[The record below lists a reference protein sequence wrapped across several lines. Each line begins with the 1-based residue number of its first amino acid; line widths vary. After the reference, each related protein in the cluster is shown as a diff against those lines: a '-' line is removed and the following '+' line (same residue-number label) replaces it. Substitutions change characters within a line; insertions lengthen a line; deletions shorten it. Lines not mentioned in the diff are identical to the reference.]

1 MKALSVLFD
10 ALTFLKKDS
19 LLHPSLQMQP
29 NKYDQCGGRAEI
41 SSARKW
47 LFFFY
52 ERSSLSFSVS
62 VVLIQVNCLLCIINF
77 LLSPS
82 LFLSPTFNHSFK
94 GPLPRFRPPQCLL
107 KVTAARVRGM
117 LFEAGTK
124 KATHSRRLG
133 IEKKKK
139 SLPLLTVSKTRLLI
153 WLQIEN
159 KLHCSL
165 CRLLGNRIYMLSFC
179 SKSC

>member
-1 MKALSVLFD
+1 MSAIGSHRNGHNLGQCNWISSWHAQRGSFAD
-10 ALTFLKKDS
+10 ALTFFKMIPGFISCFTCDHINMTTVVAK
-19 LLHPSLQMQP
+19 M
-29 NKYDQCGGRAEI
+29 
-41 SSARKW
+41 SSARKC
-47 LFFFY
+47 LFFLPQS
-52 ERSSLSFSVS
+52 RAASVSLS

-117 LFEAGTK
+117 LFEAATK

-133 IEKKKK
+133 RDK
-139 SLPLLTVSKTRLLI
+139 SLPL
-153 WLQIEN
+153 WLYQ
-159 KLHCSL
+159 KHVC
-165 CRLLGNRIYMLSFC
+165 
-179 SKSC
+179 